1 MSGPARTNALANETS
16 PYLLQHADNPVDW
29 QPWGPEA
36 LGRARREDKPILLS
50 VGYSACHWCHVM
62 AHESFEDEDT
72 ARLMNELYVNIKVDR
87 EERPDI
93 DKIYQTA
100 HQLLARRTGGWPLT
114 VMLTPDDHVPFFAGT
129 YFPDAARHGL
139 PSFRQVLSGVE
150 RLYRERRDDIR
161 RQNASLVEALASLD
175 PGTDV
180 NAGADGAPPT
190 RAALDAARAALM
202 QSYDARHGGFGDA
215 PKFPHPTNL
224 ERLMRDYAARPAS
237 ADGAAGLAAATFT
250 FRKMCGGGLYDHV
263 GGGFCRYSVDAE
275 WMIPHFEKMLYDN
288 GPLLSVAA
296 ELHQITA
303 DPAFARVA
311 RETAAWVMREMQ
323 SPEGGYYSTLD
334 ADSEGVEGKFYVW
347 TPDEVRG
354 LVADDEYAALASR
367 FGLDRPPNFEGSH
380 WHLHAF
386 REISDVARATGAT
399 GATGVTG
406 ATGATSATGVTG
418 ATGITEATEAETA
431 ERIDR
436 ALAALFE
443 ARSGRVRPGRDEKV
457 LTSWNGLMIKG
468 MATAG
473 RVLGAPELVASAER
487 AVDFIRTTMWRG
499 GRLHATY
506 KAGRARFNGYLDD
519 YACLADGLLALL
531 ASRWRARDLEFAVA
545 LADAMLAHFEDREHG
560 GFFFT
565 ADDHERLIHRPKP
578 MTDDSTPS
586 GNGVAATVLGRLGH
600 LLGDTRYLG
609 AAERVLHAARE
620 GLDRFPHAHTTLLVA
635 LEEYLDPP
643 EIVVIR
649 GGPGALETWRARAT
663 AGYAPRRVVIAIP
676 DDAADLPALLA
687 ERTPRGSPVA
697 YVCEGHVCDAPV
709 TEFGAFHARLAAG
722 EVAPQAT
729 LSAPRSG

>member
-36 LGRARREDKPILLS
+36 LDRARTEDKPILLS
-50 VGYSACHWCHVM
+50 IGYSACHWCHVM
-62 AHESFEDEDT
+62 AHESFENEDT
-72 ARLMNELYVNIKVDR
+72 ARVMNELYVNIKVDR

-100 HQLLARRTGGWPLT
+100 HQLLSRRTGGWPLT
-114 VMLTPDDHVPFFAGT
+114 VMLTPDDHAPFFAGT
-129 YFPDAARHGL
+129 YFPDAARHGM
-139 PSFRQVLSGVE
+139 PSFRQVLAGVE
-150 RLYRERRDDIR
+150 QLYRERRDDIR
-161 RQNASLVEALASLD
+161 KQNASLIEALASLD
-175 PGTDV
+175 PG
-180 NAGADGAPPT
+180 AGAEADGAPPT
-190 RAALDAARAALM
+190 RAALDSARAALM
-202 QSYDARHGGFGDA
+202 QAYDARHGGFGDA
-215 PKFPHPTNL
+215 PKFPHPTNI

-250 FRKMCGGGLYDHV
+250 FRKMCGGGLYDHA

-296 ELHQITA
+296 ELHQISGDA
-303 DPAFARVA
+303 AFARVA

-334 ADSEGVEGKFYVW
+334 ADSEGEEGKFYVW
-347 TPDEVRG
+347 TPEEVRG
-354 LVADDEYAALASR
+354 LVAEDEYAALASR

-386 REISDVARATGAT
+386 REVSDVARDVG
-399 GATGVTG
+399 
-406 ATGATSATGVTG
+406 
-418 ATGITEATEAETA
+418 ATEAETA

-436 ALAALFE
+436 ALARLFE
-443 ARSGRVRPGRDEKV
+443 ARADRVRPGRDEKV

-473 RVLGAPELVASAER
+473 RILGAPELVASAER
-487 AVDFIRTTMWRG
+487 AVEFIRGTMWSG

-506 KAGRARFNGYLDD
+506 KDGRARFNGYLDD
-519 YACLADGLLALL
+519 YASLADGLLALL
-531 ASRWRARDLEFAVA
+531 TSRWSARDLEFAIA
-545 LADAMLAHFEDREHG
+545 LADAMLEHFEDREHG

-600 LLGDTRYLG
+600 LLGDTRYLR
-609 AAERVLHAARE
+609 AAERVLHAARD
-620 GLDRFPHAHTTLLVA
+620 GLERFPHAHTTLLVA
-635 LEEYLDPP
+635 LEELLDPP
-643 EIVVIR
+643 EVVVIR
-649 GGPGALETWRARAT
+649 GAPVELEPWRARAT
-663 AGYAPRRVVIAIP
+663 AGYAPRRLVLAIP
-676 DDAADLPALLA
+676 DDESGLPALLA
-687 ERTPRGSPVA
+687 ERAPRGSPVA

-709 TEFGAFHARLAAG
+709 TEFAAFHARLAAS
-722 EVAPQAT
+722 EIAPQAT
-729 LSAPRSG
+729 LSVPS

>member
-36 LGRARREDKPILLS
+36 LDRALREDKPILLS
-50 VGYSACHWCHVM
+50 IGYSACHWCHVM
-62 AHESFEDEDT
+62 AHESFEDDDT

-114 VMLTPDDHVPFFAGT
+114 VMLTPDDHAPFFAGT
-129 YFPDAARHGL
+129 YFPDAPRHGM
-139 PSFRQVLSGVE
+139 PSFRQVLSGVAQ
-150 RLYRERRDDIR
+150 LYRERRDDIR
-161 RQNASLVEALASLD
+161 RQNASLIEALASLD
-175 PGTDV
+175 PGTG
-180 NAGADGAPPT
+180 AGAGTERAPLT
-190 RAALDAARAALM
+190 GAALDTARAALM

-215 PKFPHPTNL
+215 PKFPHPTNI
-224 ERLMRDYAARPAS
+224 ERLMRDYAARPSS
-237 ADGAAGLAAATFT
+237 ADGVAGLAAATFT

-296 ELHQITA
+296 ELHQISGDA
-303 DPAFARVA
+303 AFARAA
-311 RETAAWVMREMQ
+311 RETATWVMREMQ
-323 SPEGGYYSTLD
+323 SPEGGFYSTLD
-334 ADSEGVEGKFYVW
+334 ADSEGEEGKFYVW

-354 LVADDEYAALASR
+354 LVSEDEYTALASR
-367 FGLDRPPNFEGSH
+367 FGLDRAPNFEGSH

-386 REISDVARATGAT
+386 REVSDVARDVGAT
-399 GATGVTG
+399 ET
-406 ATGATSATGVTG
+406 
-418 ATGITEATEAETA
+418 ETA
-431 ERIDR
+431 QRIDR
-436 ALAALFE
+436 ALATLFE
-443 ARSGRVRPGRDEKV
+443 ARSPRIHPGRDEKV
-457 LTSWNGLMIKG
+457 ITSWNGLMVKG

-473 RVLGAPELVASAER
+473 RILGDPELIASAEH
-487 AVDFIRTTMWRG
+487 AVEFIRGAMWSD

-506 KAGRARFNGYLDD
+506 KDGRARFNGYLDD
-519 YACLADGLLALL
+519 YASLADGLLALL
-531 ASRWRARDLEFAVA
+531 ASRWSARDLEFAIA
-545 LADAMLAHFEDREHG
+545 LADAMLEHFEDREHG

-600 LLGDTRYLG
+600 LLGDTRYLA
-609 AAERVLHAARE
+609 AAERVLHAARD
-620 GLDRFPHAHTTLLVA
+620 GLERFPHAHTTLLVA
-635 LEEYLDPP
+635 LEEFLDPP

-649 GGPGALETWRARAT
+649 AAPGELETWRARAT
-663 AGYAPRRVVIAIP
+663 AGYAPRRLVVAIP
-676 DDAADLPALLA
+676 DDASDLPALLA
-687 ERTPRGSPVA
+687 ERAPRGSPVA
-697 YVCEGHVCDAPV
+697 YVCEGHTCDAPI
-709 TEFGAFHARLAAG
+709 TEFDAFHARLAAS
-722 EVAPQAT
+722 EIAPQAT
-729 LSAPRSG
+729 SSGPSSVR

>member
-1 MSGPARTNALANETS
+1 MPGPARTNALANETS

-36 LGRARREDKPILLS
+36 LDRAHREDKPILLS
-50 VGYSACHWCHVM
+50 IGYSACHWCHVM

-100 HQLLARRTGGWPLT
+100 HQLLSRRTGGWPLT
-114 VMLTPDDHVPFFAGT
+114 VMLTPDDHAPFFAGT
-129 YFPDAARHGL
+129 YFPEAPRHGM
-139 PSFRQVLSGVE
+139 PSFRQVLAGVE
-150 RLYRERRDDIR
+150 QLYRERRDDIR
-161 RQNASLVEALASLD
+161 KQNASLIEALASLD
-175 PGTDV
+175 PG
-180 NAGADGAPPT
+180 AGAEAGEEPPT
-190 RAALDAARAALM
+190 RAALDSARAALM

-296 ELHQITA
+296 ELHQISGDA
-303 DPAFARVA
+303 AFARVA
-311 RETAAWVMREMQ
+311 RETAAWVVREMQ

-334 ADSEGVEGKFYVW
+334 ADSEGEEGKFYVW

-354 LVADDEYAALASR
+354 LVAEDEYAALAPR
-367 FGLDRPPNFEGSH
+367 FGLDRSPNFEGSH

-386 REISDVARATGAT
+386 REVSDVARDTG
-399 GATGVTG
+399 
-406 ATGATSATGVTG
+406 
-418 ATGITEATEAETA
+418 ATEAETA

-436 ALAALFE
+436 ALATLFE
-443 ARSGRVRPGRDEKV
+443 ARARRVRPGRDEKV

-473 RVLGAPELVASAER
+473 RILEAPELVASAER
-487 AVDFIRTTMWRG
+487 AVEFIRGAMWSG

-506 KAGRARFNGYLDD
+506 KDGRARFNGYLDD
-519 YACLADGLLALL
+519 YASLADGLLALL
-531 ASRWRARDLEFAVA
+531 ASRWSARDLEFAIA
-545 LADAMLAHFEDREHG
+545 LADAMLAHFEDRERG

-565 ADDHERLIHRPKP
+565 ANDHERLIHRPKP

-600 LLGDTRYLG
+600 LLGDTRYLK

-620 GLDRFPHAHTTLLVA
+620 GLERFPHAHTTLLVA
-635 LEEYLDPP
+635 LEEFLNPP

-649 GGPGALETWRARAT
+649 GVPGELEPWRARAT
-663 AGYAPRRVVIAIP
+663 AGYAPRRLVIAIP
-676 DDAADLPALLA
+676 DDESDLPALLA
-687 ERTPRGSPVA
+687 ERAPRGSPVA

-709 TEFGAFHARLAAG
+709 TEFAAFHARLAAG
-722 EVAPQAT
+722 EIAPQAT
-729 LSAPRSG
+729 ISAPSSG

>member
-29 QPWGPEA
+29 HPWGPEA
-36 LGRARREDKPILLS
+36 LDRARTEDKPILLS
-50 VGYSACHWCHVM
+50 IGYSPCHWCHVM
-62 AHESFEDEDT
+62 AHESFENEDT
-72 ARLMNELYVNIKVDR
+72 ARVMNELYVNIKVDR

-100 HQLLARRTGGWPLT
+100 HQLLSRRTGGWPLT
-114 VMLTPDDHVPFFAGT
+114 VMLTPDDHAPFFAGT
-129 YFPDAARHGL
+129 YFPDAPRHGM

-150 RLYRERRDDIR
+150 QLYRERRDDIR
-161 RQNASLVEALASLD
+161 KQNASLIEALASLD
-175 PGTDV
+175 PG
-180 NAGADGAPPT
+180 AEADGAPPT
-190 RAALDAARAALM
+190 RAALDTARAALM
-202 QSYDARHGGFGDA
+202 QAYDARHGGFGDA
-215 PKFPHPTNL
+215 PKFPHPTNI

-250 FRKMCGGGLYDHV
+250 FRKMCGGGLYDHA

-296 ELHQITA
+296 ELHQIA
-303 DPAFARVA
+303 GDAAFARVA

-334 ADSEGVEGKFYVW
+334 ADSEGEEGKFYVW

-354 LVADDEYAALASR
+354 LVAEEEYAALASR
-367 FGLDRPPNFEGSH
+367 FGLDRAPNFEGSH

-386 REISDVARATGAT
+386 REVSDVARDVG
-399 GATGVTG
+399 
-406 ATGATSATGVTG
+406 
-418 ATGITEATEAETA
+418 ATEAETA

-436 ALAALFE
+436 ALATLFE
-443 ARSGRVRPGRDEKV
+443 ARSHRVHPGRDEKV
-457 LTSWNGLMIKG
+457 LTSWNGLMIRG

-473 RVLGAPELVASAER
+473 RILGAPELIASAER
-487 AVDFIRTTMWRG
+487 AVEFIRGTMWSG

-506 KAGRARFNGYLDD
+506 KDGRARFNGYLDD
-519 YACLADGLLALL
+519 YASLADGLLALL
-531 ASRWRARDLEFAVA
+531 ESRWSAPDLEFAIA
-545 LADAMLAHFEDREHG
+545 LADAMLEHFEDREHG

-600 LLGDTRYLG
+600 LLGDTRYLR
-609 AAERVLHAARE
+609 AAERVIHAARD
-620 GLDRFPHAHTTLLVA
+620 GLERFPHAHTTLLVA
-635 LEEYLDPP
+635 LEELLDPP

-649 GGPGALETWRARAT
+649 GAPVELEPWRARAT
-663 AGYAPRRVVIAIP
+663 AGYAPRRLVLAIP
-676 DDAADLPALLA
+676 DDESDLPALLA
-687 ERTPRGSPVA
+687 ERAPRGAPVA
-697 YVCEGHVCDAPV
+697 YVCEGHVCDAPIA
-709 TEFGAFHARLAAG
+709 EFAAFHARLAAG
-722 EVAPQAT
+722 EI
-729 LSAPRSG
+729 APRAPAQVQQSG

>member
-29 QPWGPEA
+29 HPWGPEA
-36 LGRARREDKPILLS
+36 LDRARREDKPILLS
-50 VGYSACHWCHVM
+50 IGYSACHWCHVM

-72 ARLMNELYVNIKVDR
+72 ARLMNDLYVNIKVDR

-100 HQLLARRTGGWPLT
+100 HQLLSRRTGGWPLT
-114 VMLTPDDHVPFFAGT
+114 VMLTPDDHAPFFAGT
-129 YFPDAARHGL
+129 YFPDSSRHGM
-139 PSFRQVLSGVE
+139 PSFRQVLAGVE

-161 RQNASLVEALASLD
+161 KQNESLIEALASLD
-175 PGTDV
+175 PGTGAE
-180 NAGADGAPPT
+180 AGEATPT
-190 RAALDAARAALM
+190 RSALDAARAALM
-202 QSYDARHGGFGDA
+202 QAYDARHGGFGDA

-237 ADGAAGLAAATFT
+237 ADGTAGLAAATFT

-296 ELHQITA
+296 ELHQITGDA
-303 DPAFARVA
+303 AFARVA
-311 RETAAWVMREMQ
+311 RETASWVMREMQ

-334 ADSEGVEGKFYVW
+334 ADSEGEEGKFYVW

-354 LVADDEYAALASR
+354 FVAEDEFAALASR

-386 REISDVARATGAT
+386 REVSDVAREAG
-399 GATGVTG
+399 
-406 ATGATSATGVTG
+406 
-418 ATGITEATEAETA
+418 ATEAETA
-431 ERIDR
+431 QRIDS

-443 ARSGRVRPGRDEKV
+443 ARAHRVRPGRDEKV
-457 LTSWNGLMIKG
+457 LTSWNGLMIRG

-473 RVLGAPELVASAER
+473 RILDAPELVASAER
-487 AVDFIRTTMWRG
+487 AVEFIRGAMWSG

-506 KAGRARFNGYLDD
+506 KDGRARFNGYLDD
-519 YACLADGLLALL
+519 YASLADGLLALL
-531 ASRWRARDLEFAVA
+531 ASRWSARDLEFAIA
-545 LADAMLAHFEDREHG
+545 LADAMLTHFEDREHG

-600 LLGDTRYLG
+600 LLGDSRYLK
-609 AAERVLHAARE
+609 AAERVLHAARD
-620 GLDRFPHAHTTLLVA
+620 GLERFPHAHTTLLVA
-635 LEEYLDPP
+635 LEELLEPP

-649 GGPGALETWRARAT
+649 GAPVELEPWRARAT
-663 AGYAPRRVVIAIP
+663 AGYAPRRLVLAIP
-676 DDAADLPALLA
+676 DDDSDLPALLA
-687 ERTPRGSPVA
+687 ERAPRGSPVA

-709 TEFGAFHARLAAG
+709 TEFAAFHARLTAS
-722 EVAPQAT
+722 EIAPRAS
-729 LSAPRSG
+729 LSAPWSG

>member
-1 MSGPARTNALANETS
+1 MPGPARTNALANETS

-36 LGRARREDKPILLS
+36 LDRAHREDKPILLS
-50 VGYSACHWCHVM
+50 IGYSACHWCHVM

-100 HQLLARRTGGWPLT
+100 HQLLSRRTGGWPLT
-114 VMLTPDDHVPFFAGT
+114 VMLTPDDHAPFFAGT
-129 YFPDAARHGL
+129 YFPDAPRHGM
-139 PSFRQVLSGVE
+139 PSFRQVLASVE
-150 RLYRERRDDIR
+150 QFYRERRDDIR
-161 RQNASLVEALASLD
+161 KQNASLIEALASLD
-175 PGTDV
+175 PG
-180 NAGADGAPPT
+180 AGAGAGEAPPT
-190 RAALDAARAALM
+190 RAALDSARAALM

-215 PKFPHPTNL
+215 PKFPHPTNI

-296 ELHQITA
+296 ELHQITGDA
-303 DPAFARVA
+303 AFARVA

-334 ADSEGVEGKFYVW
+334 ADSEGEEGKFYVW

-354 LVADDEYAALASR
+354 LVAEDEYAALAPR

-386 REISDVARATGAT
+386 REVSDVARDTG
-399 GATGVTG
+399 
-406 ATGATSATGVTG
+406 
-418 ATGITEATEAETA
+418 ATEAETA

-436 ALAALFE
+436 ALATLFE
-443 ARSGRVRPGRDEKV
+443 ARSHRVRPGRDEKV

-473 RVLGAPELVASAER
+473 RILGAPELVASAER
-487 AVDFIRTTMWRG
+487 AVEFIRGAMWSS

-506 KAGRARFNGYLDD
+506 KDGRARFNGYLDD
-519 YACLADGLLALL
+519 YASLADGLLALL
-531 ASRWRARDLEFAVA
+531 TSRWSARDLELAIA
-545 LADAMLAHFEDREHG
+545 LADAMLEHFEDREHG

-600 LLGDTRYLG
+600 LLGDTRYLK
-609 AAERVLHAARE
+609 AAERVLHAARD
-620 GLDRFPHAHTTLLVA
+620 GLERFPHAHTTLLVA
-635 LEEYLDPP
+635 LEELLDPP

-649 GGPGALETWRARAT
+649 GAPGELEPWRARAT
-663 AGYAPRRVVIAIP
+663 AGYAPRRLVIAIP
-676 DDAADLPALLA
+676 DDASDLPALLA
-687 ERTPRGSPVA
+687 ERAPRGSPVA

-709 TEFGAFHARLAAG
+709 TEFAAFHARLAAG
-722 EVAPQAT
+722 EIAPQAT
-729 LSAPRSG
+729 ISAPSSG

>member
-36 LGRARREDKPILLS
+36 LDRARLEDKPILLS
-50 VGYSACHWCHVM
+50 IGYSACHWCHVM
-62 AHESFEDEDT
+62 AHESFEDEAT

-100 HQLLARRTGGWPLT
+100 HQLLARRAGGWPLT
-114 VMLTPDDHVPFFAGT
+114 VMLTPDDHAPFFAGT
-129 YFPDAARHGL
+129 YFPEAPRHGM
-139 PSFRQVLSGVE
+139 PSFRQVLSGVAQ
-150 RLYRERRDDIR
+150 LYRERRDDIR
-161 RQNASLVEALASLD
+161 RQNASLIEALASLD
-175 PGTDV
+175 PG
-180 NAGADGAPPT
+180 AGAEAGEEPPT
-190 RAALDAARAALM
+190 RAALDVARAALM

-215 PKFPHPTNL
+215 PKFPHPTSL

-296 ELHQITA
+296 ELHQVSGDA
-303 DPAFARVA
+303 AFARVA

-334 ADSEGVEGKFYVW
+334 ADSEGEEGKFYVW

-354 LVADDEYAALASR
+354 LVAEDEYAALASR

-386 REISDVARATGAT
+386 REVSDVARDIGAT
-399 GATGVTG
+399 ET
-406 ATGATSATGVTG
+406 
-418 ATGITEATEAETA
+418 ETA
-431 ERIDR
+431 ERIDH
-436 ALAALFE
+436 ALATLFE
-443 ARSGRVRPGRDEKV
+443 VRSHRVRPGRDEKV

-473 RVLGAPELVASAER
+473 RILGAPELVASAER
-487 AVDFIRTTMWRG
+487 AVDFIRGAMWSG

-506 KAGRARFNGYLDD
+506 KDGRARFNGYLDD
-519 YACLADGLLALL
+519 YASLADGLLALL
-531 ASRWRARDLEFAVA
+531 ATRWNARDLEFAIA
-545 LADAMLAHFEDREHG
+545 LADAMLEHFEDREHG

-600 LLGDTRYLG
+600 LLGDTRYLR

-620 GLDRFPHAHTTLLVA
+620 GLERFPHAHTALLVA
-635 LEEYLDPP
+635 LEEFFDPP

-649 GGPGALETWRARAT
+649 AEPGELEIWRARAS
-663 AGYAPRRVVIAIP
+663 AGYAPRRLVVAIP
-676 DDAADLPALLA
+676 GDAAELPALLA

-697 YVCEGHVCDAPV
+697 YVCEGHVCDAPI
-709 TEFGAFHARLAAG
+709 TEFGAFHARLAAS
-722 EVAPQAT
+722 EVAPHATPQA
-729 LSAPRSG
+729 PPSG